1 MQYKVISPS
10 PWPILASVAILCF
23 ALGIV
28 NWLHNAWFASYLMA
42 TGFVCLVVI
51 CGLWFYDAILDDR
64 GATKAQYAL
73 SDTTYRWSMFWFIFS
88 EVWFFL
94 AFFAVLFYSRWLT
107 IPWLS
112 GDIEGSELTHYLL
125 WPSFDSAWPLLS
137 TPDPSQ
143 VLGPDNAMHAWGIP
157 ALNTG
162 ILLLS
167 GVTITLAHWALVQD
181 RSRQALLWQCATI
194 VLGAW
199 FLVMQFYEYGEAY
212 HAYGLRLDSGI
223 YGNIFYMMTG
233 FHGLHVFLGTVML
246 IVVAFR
252 MNQGHFSGH
261 DHFAFEAASWY
272 WHFVDVVWL
281 LLFVFVYWL

>member
-1 MQYKVISPS
+1 MQQKLIPPS
-10 PWPILASVAILCF
+10 PWPILASVGVFIF

-28 NWLHNAWFASYLMA
+28 NWLHHAWFAGYLLVLGLGM
-42 TGFVCLVVI
+42 VLVVS
-51 CGLWFYDAILDDR
+51 GLWFYDAILDDR
-64 GATKAQYAL
+64 RATKAQYLL

-88 EVWFFL
+88 EIWFFM
-94 AFFAVLFYSRWLT
+94 AFFGVLFYARWLSV
-107 IPWLS
+107 PWLS

-125 WPSFDSAWPLLS
+125 WPSFDSAWPLLV

-143 VLGPDNAMHAWGIP
+143 VLGPDQAMHAWGIP

-167 GVTITLAHWALVQD
+167 GVTITLAHWSLVQNR
-181 RSRQALLWQCATI
+181 RSLTMIWQVATI
-194 VLGAW
+194 LLGLC
-199 FLVMQFYEYGEAY
+199 FLYMQFYEYGEAY

-223 YGNIFYMMTG
+223 YGNIFFMMTG
-233 FHGLHVFLGTVML
+233 FHGVHVFLGTVML

-252 MNQGHFSGH
+252 IYHGHFSDH